1 MYSKNVV
8 TFILFNNH
16 VFRCWWRYLVFPPIW
31 TIMVIVIFSTLLCF
45 FQKNFCCSFF
55 RITLNNL
62 LLNLHFL
69 YLVWILCSRISKS
82 LYCGRVN
89 FIYLF
94 FQILFQSLSTHSI
107 LVSMECLLSCE
118 GECFLFHHA
127 PWRLSKN
134 SVDITM

>member
-1 MYSKNVV
+1 M
-8 TFILFNNH
+8 LAG
-16 VFRCWWRYLVFPPIW
+16 YLVFPSIW

-45 FQKNFCCSFF
+45 FKTNFCCSFF
-55 RITLNNL
+55 RITLNNF

-89 FIYLF
+89 FVYLF

-107 LVSMECLLSCE
+107 LVSMECLLKRLEKYYLESFLSCRE
-118 GECFLFHHA
+118 NVSYSIMLHG
-127 PWRLSKN
+127 
-134 SVDITM
+134 D